1 MRKNRLHMGQKEV
14 LEIVTSSLKSATT
27 RKAKSSQQLYK
38 ITKPKE
44 SATTFS
50 SILSDFYDKG

>member
-1 MRKNRLHMGQKEV
+1 MRKNRLHIGQKVV
-14 LEIVTSSLKSATT
+14 LEIVTASSKSATT
-27 RKAKSSQQLYK
+27 RNVKSSQLLYR

-44 SATTFS
+44 SVISFS

>member
-1 MRKNRLHMGQKEV
+1 MRKNRLHMGQKA
-14 LEIVTSSLKSATT
+14 EIVTTSLKSATT
-27 RKAKSSQQLYK
+27 RNIKSSQLLYR

-44 SATTFS
+44 SVISFY

>member
-1 MRKNRLHMGQKEV
+1 MRKNRLHMGQNVV
-14 LEIVTSSLKSATT
+14 LEIVTTSLNSATT
-27 RKAKSSQQLYK
+27 RNVKSSQLLYG

-44 SATTFS
+44 SVISFS